1 MTQRPEIITPPVT
14 AFTEEG
20 AVDLE
25 ATRRL
30 LAFAEPHVDGVF
42 AVGTTGE
49 FPALTRQER
58 RDLVALCAEVFG
70 PDRTIAHV
78 GGPSLHQTL
87 PLLRDAQELGVRRV
101 AAITPYYL
109 TASEE
114 GILRY
119 FSAVREASDG
129 ELYAYIFPDV
139 ACSDV
144 SPELLARLAGIGI
157 DGVKTSGRASAR
169 VADYRAAAPDLSLWS
184 GNDAQLPEVVAAGG
198 RGVVSGVSGVAPE
211 AFARL
216 RDALAADDQDAARRA
231 QDHVLALVKAL
242 GPSITRLREGLAQR
256 GLDSG
261 TSRMPID
268 LPGDE
273 TRREISRALEPL
285 LTAS

>member
-14 AFTEEG
+14 AFTAHG
-20 AVDLE
+20 DVDLG
-25 ATRRL
+25 ATRQL

-49 FPALTRQER
+49 FPALTREER
-58 RDLVALCAEVFG
+58 HDLVAVCSEVFG
-70 PDRTIAHV
+70 PERTIAHV
-78 GGPSLHQTL
+78 GAPSFHQAL
-87 PLLRDAQELGVRRV
+87 PLLRDALELGVRRF

-109 TASEE
+109 TASDE
-114 GILRY
+114 GILNY
-119 FSAVREASDG
+119 FSALRQATDG

-169 VADYRAAAPDLSLWS
+169 VADYRRTAPSLSLWS
-184 GNDAQLPEVVAAGG
+184 GNDAQLPEVLAQGG

-216 RDALAADDQDAARRA
+216 RNALAAGDQDGARQA
-231 QDHVLALVKAL
+231 QKHVVSLVKAL

-261 TSRMPID
+261 TPRMPID
-268 LPGDE
+268 VPGAE
-273 TRREISRALEPL
+273 CRREISLALEPL
-285 LTAS
+285 LTAG